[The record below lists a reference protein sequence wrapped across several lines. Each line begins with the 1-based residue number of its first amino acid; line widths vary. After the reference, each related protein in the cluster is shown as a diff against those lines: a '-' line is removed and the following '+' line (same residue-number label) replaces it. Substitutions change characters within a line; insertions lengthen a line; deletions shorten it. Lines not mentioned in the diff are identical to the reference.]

1 MTKKTIW
8 LMSGIPGSGKSTW
21 IKNRLNEDT
30 DIWCSRDA
38 VRFSMVK
45 EDEEYFSHET
55 KVFRTWINQICDA
68 LNNPNIKNIY
78 IDATHINDKSRN
90 KTLSCLPKENIEEI
104 VNVVFSVSLK
114 ECIQRN
120 ANRKGREK
128 VPEDVITN
136 MYNSFSL
143 PQKNKTIFINEK
155 GEIA

>member
-38 VRFSMVK
+38 VRFSIVK

-90 KTLSCLPKENIEEI
+90 KTLSCLPEENIDEI

>member
-8 LMSGIPGSGKSTW
+8 LMSGISGSGKSTW

-45 EDEEYFSHET
+45 EDEEYFSQET

-90 KTLSCLPKENIEEI
+90 KTLSCLPKENIGEI

-114 ECIQRN
+114 ECIRRN

-128 VPEDVITN
+128 VPEDVIMN

>member
-1 MTKKTIW
+1 MIKKTIW

-45 EDEEYFSHET
+45 EDEEYFSQET

-90 KTLSCLPKENIEEI
+90 KTLSCLPKENIGEI

-114 ECIQRN
+114 ECIRRN

-128 VPEDVITN
+128 VPEDVIMN

-143 PQKNKTIFINEK
+143 PQKNEIIFINEK

>member
-104 VNVVFSVSLK
+104 VNVVFSVPLK
-114 ECIQRN
+114 ECIRRN

>member
-45 EDEEYFSHET
+45 EDEEYFSQET

-90 KTLSCLPKENIEEI
+90 KTLSCLPKENIGEI

-114 ECIQRN
+114 ECIRRN

>member
-8 LMSGIPGSGKSTW
+8 LMSGISGSGKSTW

-45 EDEEYFSHET
+45 EDEEYFSQET

-90 KTLSCLPKENIEEI
+90 KTLSCLPKENIDEI

-114 ECIQRN
+114 ECIRRN

-128 VPEDVITN
+128 VPEDVIMN